1 MSRWKSFPR
10 PLPGDWLVLGVAALA
25 VAVLFATLWHPEH
38 AARLRIR
45 SGDSVYGSYSLN
57 QDRTLEISGPLGVS
71 RVVIEQGR
79 VRFLS
84 SPCRN
89 QYCVHQGWLQRA
101 GQVAV
106 CLPNRVSLELL
117 GGEKGYDSLNY

>member
-1 MSRWKSFPR
+1 MSGWKSFPK
-10 PLPGDWLVLGVAALA
+10 PLPGDWLVLAAGLA
-25 VAVLFATLWHPEH
+25 LVAVLFATLWHPEH

-45 SGDSVYGSYSLN
+45 SGDQVFATLSLD
-57 QDRTLEISGPLGVS
+57 QQRALDIPGPLGVS
-71 RVVIEQGR
+71 RVVIDHGR

-89 QYCVHQGWLQRA
+89 QYCVHQGWLHRA

-106 CLPNRVSLELL
+106 CLPNQISLELL
-117 GGEKGYDSLNY
+117 GGDKDYDSLNY

>member
-10 PLPGDWLVLGVAALA
+10 PLPGDWLVLGCGLLA
-25 VAVLFATLWHPEH
+25 VVVLFATLWHPEH
-38 AARLRIR
+38 AARLQIR
-45 SGDSVYGSYSLN
+45 NRDGIFATFSLA
-57 QDRTLEISGPLGVS
+57 QDRTIEVAGPLGVTHI
-71 RVVIEQGR
+71 RIQHGQ
-79 VRFLS
+79 VRFTS

-89 QYCVHQGWLQRA
+89 QYCVHQGWLSHA

-117 GGEKGYDSLNY
+117 GGKKGYDSLNY

>member
-10 PLPGDWLVLGVAALA
+10 PKPGDWLVLLAAA
-25 VAVLFATLWHPEH
+25 VAVVALFATLWHPEQ

-45 SGDSVYGSYSLN
+45 SGDTVYATYSLD
-57 QDRTLEISGPLGVS
+57 QERTLEIRGPLGVS
-71 RVVIEQGR
+71 RVHIHHGK

-84 SPCRN
+84 SPCSN

-117 GGEKGYDSLNY
+117 GGERPYDSLNY